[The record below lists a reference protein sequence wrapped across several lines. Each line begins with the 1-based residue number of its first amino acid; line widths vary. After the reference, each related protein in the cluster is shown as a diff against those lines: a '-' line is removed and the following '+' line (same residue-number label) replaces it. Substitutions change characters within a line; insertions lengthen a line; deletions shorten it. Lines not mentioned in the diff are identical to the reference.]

1 MVFIFFIFSLLIVDI
16 KSENNHDTINN
27 KRDLQS
33 EEFSN
38 IRIYIDANCLISSEN
53 TTNNR
58 IINQAIKIAKETIE
72 KLVKVKRLEQP
83 IILNNYNIPNDLNQK
98 FKEGGGCY
106 GKLNQYFFFF
116 YDLIIFIRKHDSTTE
131 GTVEFASSEIVKFV
145 NNDESERPLI
155 GAVSYGLDFD
165 KLEAF
170 GDDESKLQVLSTI
183 FLHEFTHILGFNKTI
198 LQKKNLIKSEIKNN
212 TRVNIT
218 DQEIISF
225 NGSIAVQKA
234 QEYFNCSSLQSIEL
248 DVLNGKENKDN
259 NSIHWNARILLGDYM
274 IAELYY
280 PEQAISEITLAL
292 LEDLKWYKVNYY
304 TGGLMR
310 FGKNKGCDF
319 LNNDCMKLKDS
330 RNIDSAFSNEFCSY
344 IESISDNDIFLGT
357 CSSGRQSMTYCY
369 NTYRQYQ
376 LLQKDSKYVRKDI
389 NNGYSNLK
397 LLEYCPLSYDVN
409 DIDATSLYYSGNCKY
424 GKGKF
429 GQYLSFWPFES
440 NKYYS
445 SISNQIEEKYSDSSF
460 CVFSSLINPK
470 DSNNPDYIKKIL
482 RPTCYE
488 MSCSE
493 KSLTIHIGDE
503 FIVCPQQGGPIKL
516 DAESKTNYTNYSGI
530 LLCPDYN
537 LICTGTEVCN
547 NIFDCVQKNST
558 FKNNTFNYNY
568 TQNKDV
574 SIEIKS
580 NLENSITNIITE
592 KICELGDNGKCPKYC
607 QQCNS
612 NGQCSIC
619 SENFTYYVG
628 TKEGDNEVINCT
640 DKEPGLGY
648 YKKIINYK
656 NYYFKCVDN
665 CNLCFADNHT
675 KCTQCIPSHYINGS
689 DGQCYERIP
698 GCIKYNETNKEPKD
712 DNGGAPSYIECL
724 DCNNE
729 DNYFCF
735 DLNKGAC
742 NKTPS
747 INLSLYYEMEPK
759 NNSCIQKCDDK
770 FKDCV
775 SCNIS
780 KCTVC
785 KQEKHF
791 VNDFGNCIKE
801 IEHCK
806 YHYQNLNDS
815 LCEYCNEDEK
825 YYCLNENRSSCEYID
840 DIEHYYKTENNS
852 NSCVELC
859 NKTYSEFCI
868 KCNNQYCTECKDTYY
883 ANKVGLCLKTI
894 DHCNKYYLDVNYS
907 SCDKCDENKQYYC
920 LNNNRSQCEYISDIT
935 FYYEDPNPNDPNLNP
950 CLKLCNAT
958 YSSLCIAC
966 NRTRCTKCITGYYA
980 NLVGE
985 GFCFREIDNCT
996 THNLTV
1002 NYSSCSICD
1011 ENSNYYCINDNR
1023 NICQYI
1029 SREDYKFYYKM
1040 TNNDNSCV
1048 KLCNA
1053 TYDFCLECN
1062 YTQCTKCIEG
1072 YFLYNGRCIENI
1084 TGCINNIVETST
1096 PMNKTC
1102 DLCNN
1107 ESDYYC
1113 LNEDKTKCNYM
1124 NESQISEYYLLPN
1137 INYPCYSHCN
1147 NVVEDCI
1154 KCNRT
1159 HCFKC
1164 GSGLAVDRTRKNCI
1178 EPPKYFAE
1186 NVKCNVPI
1194 HQVNTSLDTNLNFFE
1209 LAKNY
1214 FRGLDHIN
1222 KVEHYVGTNYTMT
1235 LFINSNCTEGL
1246 LPQGYYKLDTRE
1258 LNKTIIEEAE
1268 LDMIYHLLGVYINNN
1283 YRSYISFYDTE
1294 EYENQYTSCRT
1305 CLDKSYK
1312 VIHNLYNILNNT
1324 IGTQFTEFVFDQ
1336 GINIF
1341 DENDDIYTDTCTNLT
1356 IFKIDIPINLRKN
1369 YLFLHEYYEPL
1380 LCHDVECELIEIN
1393 LTNRT
1398 STCQCK
1404 MGNTYQDIFQESN
1417 IEFVPYKSDVE
1428 AKGISEAAK
1437 VIKCMKKGIKYKFFK
1452 NNEAAVFILIAF
1464 ILQVC
1469 CYVAYG
1475 CFGKP
1480 LNNVSNIPSTLANP
1494 PKGDEPTKIYL
1505 FSDWDINLSN
1515 DKKDDEIKEEE
1526 EKVIQPRDDSGDQIM
1541 EEEKSLNNDFFSDIS
1556 IDTNAGGLFQDKK
1569 TNRSMRTLDKNKKVL
1584 ILLGNKTKKKVSLE
1598 HSINREIISDSDEV
1612 PLSRFKKSEKT
1623 TFFQNYWMFLSIKQ
1637 HIINYFSNI
1646 TCCNMTESYIP
1657 LPLRFVRSIF
1667 IIMLCI
1673 IISIL
1678 WLDQKYFEKKWEHF
1692 NDKYSIVYSTEK
1704 KIEIPLGER
1713 TSYALGKNFGYVI
1726 VNLILLTAA
1735 DFIIG
1740 FLFFNLREETEN
1752 ILRKTKMS
1760 QMQDLILK
1768 ARRNY
1773 NIFYVINFILIVI
1786 FFLSLCGFGV
1796 TYTGG
1801 IVDCL
1806 SVALLSLL
1814 LLEILPFIWSLILAL
1829 MRYFGYKKKK
1839 NCLISFSEFF
1849 LF

>member
-1 MVFIFFIFSLLIVDI
+1 MAFFLFLFLLLVFIC
-16 KSENNHDTINN
+16 SEKNGMND
-27 KRDLQS
+27 KRILESD
-33 EEFSN
+33 EFSN
-38 IRIYIDANCLISSEN
+38 IRIYVDYNCLISSQN
-53 TTNNR
+53 TTDNNLLKE
-58 IINQAIKIAKETIE
+58 AIENAKKTIE
-72 KLVKVKRLEQP
+72 KLVKVKRLQQKIYLP
-83 IILNNYNIPNDLNQK
+83 NYNIRYDRPSDLNEK
-98 FKEGGGCY
+98 YYGCTNQ
-106 GKLNQYFFFF
+106 LNEIDA
-116 YDLIIFIRKHDSTTE
+116 DLVIFIREYSLQFDGPLPSYPLYTAVSEVMKHLSSNDMTT
-131 GTVEFASSEIVKFV
+131 
-145 NNDESERPLI
+145 RPLI
-155 GAVSYGLDFD
+155 GGI
-165 KLEAF
+165 AF
-170 GDDESKLQVLSTI
+170 FFNVMSLPDEKSKFQAISTM

-198 LQKKNLIKSEIKNN
+198 LEKNNLIKNESLPVRMRKENK
-212 TRVNIT
+212 TKSL
-218 DQEIISF
+218 IIGD
-225 NGSIAVQKA
+225 NVVEMARK
-234 QEYFNCSSLQSIEL
+234 YFNCTSMKGVEL
-248 DVLNGKENKDN
+248 DITNVGESKDG
-259 NSIHWNARILLGDYM
+259 NSIHWNARILMGDYM
-274 IAELYY
+274 ISELYY
-280 PEQAISEITLAL
+280 AEQAISEITLAL
-292 LEDLKWYKVNYY
+292 LKDLKWYEVNYY

-310 FGKNKGCDF
+310 FGKNKGCEF
-319 LNNDCMKLKDS
+319 LNNDCVQ
-330 RNIDSAFSNEFCSY
+330 IDENDDGIKTSFPNEFCS
-344 IESISDNDIFLGT
+344 SIYQGLSTFGT
-357 CSSGRQSMTYCY
+357 CSSGRQSMTFCF
-369 NTYRQYQ
+369 NGISTKSISTN
-376 LLQKDSKYVRKDI
+376 LKDYHRDYISKNLEGFSSREIIELCPFSSSDI
-389 NNGYSNLK
+389 NTVTNPTYN
-397 LLEYCPLSYDVN
+397 YN
-409 DIDATSLYYSGNCKY
+409 GNCKIGNGEY
-424 GKGKF
+424 GAPITFIG
-429 GQYLSFWPFES
+429 SED
-440 NKYYS
+440 YS
-445 SISNQIEEKYSDSSF
+445 SIKQYIEDEYSDNSF
-460 CVFSSLINPK
+460 CVFSSILNK
-470 DSNNPDYIKKIL
+470 NKTNPDNIKNIL
-482 RPTCYE
+482 RPTCYR
-488 MSCSE
+488 MFCSE
-493 KSLTIHIGDE
+493 KSLTIKIGNE
-503 FIVCPQQGGPIKL
+503 YIVCPKKGGTIKV
-516 DAESKTNYTNYSGI
+516 DSNYSNYTGY

-537 LICTGTEVCN
+537 LICTGTNVCN
-547 NIFDCVQKNST
+547 NMFDCAENNSLYKDST
-558 FKNNTFNYNY
+558 YYYDY
-568 TQNKDV
+568 TNDAT
-574 SIEIKS
+574 SIEIK
-580 NLENSITNIITE
+580 NNDDT
-592 KICELGDNGKCPKYC
+592 KIGDNYIKNEIYELGDDGICPKYC
-607 QQCNS
+607 QKCNS
-612 NGQCSIC
+612 NGQCASCESPYI
-619 SENFTYYVG
+619 YYIG
-628 TKEGDNEVINCT
+628 TKEGDDEQIKCNNSYP
-640 DKEPGLGY
+640 KEGY
-648 YKKIINYK
+648 YNFTEDEK
-656 NYYFKCVDN
+656 NYFFKCIEN
-665 CNLCFADNHT
+665 CLHCDTNKE
-675 KCTQCIPSHYINGS
+675 KCDQCIPSHFINS
-689 DGQCYERIP
+689 SGQCEERIP
-698 GCIKYNETNKEPKD
+698 GCIKYNETNIKNMD
-712 DNGGAPSYIECL
+712 DNGYAPSYIECV
-724 DCNNE
+724 DCNNI

-735 DLNKGAC
+735 DMNKEAC
-742 NKTPS
+742 NKTQN
-747 INLSLYYEMEPK
+747 INLSLYYNMESK
-759 NNSCIQKCDDK
+759 NNSCIQKCEDK
-770 FKDCV
+770 YKDCET
-775 SCNIS
+775 CNNS
-780 KCTVC
+780 KCVKC
-785 KQEKHF
+785 KQEKYF
-791 VNDFGNCIKE
+791 INNNGDCIKE
-801 IEHCK
+801 IENCK
-806 YHYQNLNDS
+806 EHDQDKNFS
-815 LCEYCNEDEK
+815 LCEYCDEPNN
-825 YYCLNENRSSCEYID
+825 YYCLNKNRNSCNYISQG
-840 DIEHYYKTENNS
+840 DIIHFYKIDNNYK
-852 NSCVELC
+852 SCVELC
-859 NKTYSEFCI
+859 NKTYSDLCI
-868 KCNNQYCTECKDTYY
+868 GCNNSYCTECKDNYY
-883 ANKVGLCLKTI
+883 ANEVGHGFCLKTI
-894 DHCNKYYLDVNYS
+894 ENCNSYNKKVNYS
-907 SCDKCDENKQYYC
+907 SCDFCDERNNYYC
-920 LNNNRSQCEYISDIT
+920 LNDNRAQCKYISQTDKS
-935 FYYEDPNPNDPNLNP
+935 FYYQVPNNDNLNP

-958 YSSLCIAC
+958 YSSLCIGC
-966 NRTRCTKCITGYYA
+966 NSTHCTKCISGYYA
-980 NLVGE
+980 NRVGK
-985 GFCFREIDNCT
+985 GFCFREIDKCI
-996 THNLTV
+996 THELTV

-1023 NICQYI
+1023 SICQYI
-1029 SREDYKFYYKM
+1029 STENYKFYYKM
-1040 TNNDNSCV
+1040 TNDTNSCV
-1048 KLCNA
+1048 ELCNA
-1053 TYDFCLECN
+1053 TYNLCSECN
-1062 YTQCTKCIEG
+1062 NTQCIKCIEG
-1072 YFLYNGRCIENI
+1072 YFLYNGECIENI
-1084 TGCINNIVETST
+1084 TGCIDNIVESIN
-1096 PMNKTC
+1096 PWKITC

-1107 ESDYYC
+1107 ETDYYC
-1113 LNEDKTKCNYM
+1113 LNENKTICNYM
-1124 NESQISEYYLLPN
+1124 NESDISEYYLLPN

-1186 NVKCNVPI
+1186 NVKCNVTI
-1194 HQVNTSLDTNLNFFE
+1194 HQVNSSLDTNLNFFE

-1214 FRGLDHIN
+1214 FRGLDHIS

-1494 PKGDEPTKIYL
+1494 PKGDAPTKIYL

-1637 HIINYFSNI
+1637 HIINYFSDI

-1735 DFIIG
+1735 DFIVG

>member
-1 MVFIFFIFSLLIVDI
+1 MAFIFFIFSLIVAI
-16 KSENNHDTINN
+16 KSEKNHDSMNN
-27 KRDLQS
+27 NRDLQS

-38 IRIYIDANCLISSEN
+38 IRIYIDANCLISSES

-58 IINQAIKIAKETIE
+58 IINSSINIAKETIE
-72 KLVKVKRLEQP
+72 KLVKVKRLDQP

-106 GKLNQYFFFF
+106 GNLNQYFF
-116 YDLIIFIRKHDSTTE
+116 YDLIIFIRRHDSTLE
-131 GTVEFASSEIVKFV
+131 GSVDFASSEIIKFV
-145 NNDESERPLI
+145 NNDENERPLI
-155 GAVSYGLDFD
+155 GAVSYGLELD

-170 GDDESKLQVLSTI
+170 GDDESKLQALSTI

-212 TRVNIT
+212 TRLNL
-218 DQEIISF
+218 DEQNIISF
-225 NGSIAVQKA
+225 IGSKAVKKA
-234 QEYFNCSSLQSIEL
+234 QEYFNCPRLQSIEL

-280 PEQAISEITLAL
+280 SEQAISEITLAL
-292 LEDLKWYKVNYY
+292 LEDLGWYEVNYY

-310 FGKNKGCDF
+310 FGKNEGCEF
-319 LNNDCMKLKDS
+319 LENDCMKYNDMSNTDS
-330 RNIDSAFSNEFCSY
+330 SFSNEFCSY
-344 IESISDNDIFLGT
+344 IFTITGINNHIGT
-357 CSSGRQSMTYCY
+357 CSSGRQSMTYCF
-369 NTYRQYQ
+369 NTYSYGELSQN
-376 LLQKDSKYVRKDI
+376 D
-389 NNGYSNLK
+389 NNYLRNSIYGYSNLK
-397 LLEYCPLSYDVN
+397 LLEYCPISYDVN
-409 DIDATSLYYSGNCKY
+409 YASSTPRLYYSGNCKY
-424 GKGKF
+424 GKGKYGEF
-429 GQYLSFWPFES
+429 LTFLKGASSKL
-440 NKYYS
+440 YS
-445 SISNQIEEKYSDSSF
+445 TISSHIYEKYNYSSF
-460 CVFSSLINPK
+460 CAFSSLINPN
-470 DSNNPDYIKKIL
+470 DTSNPNYIKGIL

-493 KSLTIHIGDE
+493 KSLTIQVGDE

-516 DAESKTNYTNYSGI
+516 EAGLNTNYSGI
-530 LLCPDYN
+530 LICPDYN
-537 LICTGTEVCN
+537 LICTGTVVCN
-547 NIFDCVQKNST
+547 NIFDCAEKNST
-558 FKNNTFNYNY
+558 VKNNTYNYNY
-568 TQNKDV
+568 TQNEDV

-580 NLENSITNIITE
+580 SSESSITNIITE
-592 KICELGDNGKCPKYC
+592 EIYELGDDGICPKYC

-619 SENFTYYVG
+619 NDKFHYYVG
-628 TKEGDNEVINCT
+628 TKEGDNEAINCT

-648 YKKIINYK
+648 YKKSINNK
-656 NYYFKCVDN
+656 DYYFKCVDN
-665 CNLCFADNHT
+665 CDLCFENNKT
-675 KCTQCIPSHYINGS
+675 VCTQCIPSHYINSS

-698 GCIKYNETNKEPKD
+698 GCIKYDETKTKPMD
-712 DNGGAPSYIECL
+712 DNGGARSYYECL
-724 DCNNE
+724 DCNNT
-729 DNYFCF
+729 DKYFCF
-735 DLNKGAC
+735 DMNKEAC
-742 NKTPS
+742 NKTPN

-759 NNSCIQKCDDK
+759 NYSCIQRCDGKYLECD
-770 FKDCV
+770 
-775 SCNIS
+775 SCNID

-791 VNDFGNCIKE
+791 VNKFGNCIKE

-806 YHYQNLNDS
+806 DHYQDLNYS
-815 LCEYCNEDEK
+815 SCEYCNEDDD
-825 YYCLNENRSSCEYID
+825 YYCLNENRNSCEYISPGD
-840 DIEHYYKTENNS
+840 YAHYYKNENNK

-859 NKTYSEFCI
+859 NKTYSDLCI
-868 KCNNQYCTECKDTYY
+868 GCNNSYCTECKDNYY
-883 ANKVGLCLKTI
+883 VNEVGHGFCLKTI
-894 DHCNKYYLDVNYS
+894 EHCNSYYKKVNYS
-907 SCDKCDENKQYYC
+907 SCDLCDERNNYYC
-920 LNNNRSQCEYISDIT
+920 LNDNRAQCKYIPTTDRS
-935 FYYEDPNPNDPNLNP
+935 FYYQVPNTDNLNP

-958 YSSLCIAC
+958 YSSLCIGC
-966 NRTRCTKCITGYYA
+966 NSTRCTKCISGYYA
-980 NLVGE
+980 NQVGE
-985 GFCFREIDNCT
+985 GFCFKEIDKCI
-996 THNLTV
+996 THELTV

-1023 NICQYI
+1023 TICRYI
-1029 SREDYKFYYKM
+1029 PTEDYKFYYKM
-1040 TNNDNSCV
+1040 TNDAYSCV

-1053 TYDFCLECN
+1053 TYNNLCSECN
-1062 YTQCTKCIEG
+1062 NTQCTKCIEG
-1072 YFLYNGRCIENI
+1072 YFLYNGTCIENI
-1084 TGCINNIVETST
+1084 TGCIDNIVESIN
-1096 PMNKTC
+1096 PRKITC

-1107 ESDYYC
+1107 ETDYYC
-1113 LNEDKTKCNYM
+1113 LNENKTICNYM
-1124 NESQISEYYLLPN
+1124 NESEISEYYLLPN

-1186 NVKCNVPI
+1186 NVKCNVTI
-1194 HQVNTSLDTNLNFFE
+1194 HQVNSSLDTNLNFFE

-1214 FRGLDHIN
+1214 FRGLDHIS

-1294 EYENQYTSCRT
+1294 EYEDQYSSCRT

-1312 VIHNLYNILNNT
+1312 VIHNLYNILNTT
-1324 IGTQFTEFVFDQ
+1324 IGKQFTEFIFDQ

-1356 IFKIDIPINLRKN
+1356 IYKIDIPINLRKN
-1369 YLFLHEYYEPL
+1369 YLFLHEYYKPL

-1404 MGNTYQDIFQESN
+1404 MGNIYQDIFQESN

-1452 NNEAAVFILIAF
+1452 NNEAAIFILIAF

-1480 LNNVSNIPSTLANP
+1480 LNNVSNIPTTLANP
-1494 PKGDEPTKIYL
+1494 PKGDAPTKIYL

-1515 DKKDDEIKEEE
+1515 DKKDGEAKEEE

-1569 TNRSMRTLDKNKKVL
+1569 TNRSLRTLDKNKKVL

-1612 PLSRFKKSEKT
+1612 PLSRFKKSEKV

-1637 HIINYFSNI
+1637 HIINYFSDI

-1713 TSYALGKNFGYVI
+1713 TSYALGHNFGYII

-1752 ILRKTKMS
+1752 ILRKSKMS
-1760 QMQDLILK
+1760 QMQDLVLK

-1773 NIFYVINFILIVI
+1773 NIFYVINFILIVV
-1786 FFLSLCGFGV
+1786 FFLSLSGFGV

-1839 NCLISFSEFF
+1839 NCLISVSEFF